1 MVAAFTSQ
9 MLVSM
14 CDQAVD
20 LAELKQWPS
29 RAFVTKERLSISRT
43 MRIARRPMHCKE
55 LLRKAKALKVDEQW
69 INMLEQLGSD
79 GGDGFYSSATEA
91 RLRPGICPVE

>member
-1 MVAAFTSQ
+1 
-9 MLVSM
+9 M
-14 CDQAVD
+14 CDQAVG
-20 LAELKQWPS
+20 LTELKQWPR
-29 RAFVTKERLSISRT
+29 RAFVAKEWLSLNQT
-43 MRIARRPMHCKE
+43 MRIARRPMHYKE
-55 LLRKAKALKVDEQW
+55 LLRKAKARKVDEQW